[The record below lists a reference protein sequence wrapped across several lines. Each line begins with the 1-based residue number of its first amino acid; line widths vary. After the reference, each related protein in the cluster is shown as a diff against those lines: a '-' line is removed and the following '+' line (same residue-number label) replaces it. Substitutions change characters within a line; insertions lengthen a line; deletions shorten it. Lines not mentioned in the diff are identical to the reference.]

1 MQTGFGYEAIPS
13 EKLAILPHV
22 WYNFKALTRSMTIR
36 HPINAKGVSPKNH
49 TQNMNIHEYQAKQ
62 ILESY
67 GVNTPRG
74 KVAETPEEAETV
86 AQELNFSR
94 YVVKAQIHA
103 GGRGKGGGIKLA
115 NSTAEVKQHVETL
128 LGMQLVTPQTG
139 PEGKCVRKVLIAEAA
154 EIVKEYYLAILLDR
168 ETSQLTL
175 IGSEEGGINIEE
187 VAAQTPEKIIR
198 TQIDPAFGLTEFQ
211 ARQFVYQLITD
222 PTYRPIIPNTTELI
236 LSLYNAFTRCDCSL
250 VEINPLAIVAKD
262 DNELDIVALDS
273 KVNLDDNSLWRHPDI
288 AEMRDPYEEDPSEL
302 EASESGLSYIRLDG
316 DIGCMVN
323 GAGLAMATMDIIKQN
338 GGEPANFLDV
348 GGGASVEA
356 VAHAFRLILAD
367 ENVKAVLIN
376 IFGGIMKCDTI
387 ANGIVEAAKQVK
399 LNVPLVV
406 RLEGTNVELGKQII
420 TESDLDVQQAEGLSE
435 AAQLA
440 VTVANSA

>member
-1 MQTGFGYEAIPS
+1 
-13 EKLAILPHV
+13 
-22 WYNFKALTRSMTIR
+22 
-36 HPINAKGVSPKNH
+36 
-49 TQNMNIHEYQAKQ
+49 MNIHEYQARH

-67 GVNTPRG
+67 GVNTLPG
-74 KVAETPEEAETV
+74 KVAETPEEAEAI
-86 AQELNFSR
+86 AQELSCPK
-94 YVVKAQIHA
+94 YVIKAQIHA
-103 GGRGKGGGIKLA
+103 GGRGKGGGVKLA
-115 NSTAEVKQHVETL
+115 DSPAEVKQHADAI

-139 PEGKCVRKVLIAEAA
+139 PEGKLVRKVLIAEAA
-154 EIVKEYYLAILLDR
+154 EIETEFYLAILLDR
-168 ETSQLTL
+168 ETSRLTL
-175 IGSEEGGINIEE
+175 IGSEEGGVNIEE
-187 VAAQTPEKIIR
+187 VAAETPEKIIR
-198 TQIDPAFGLTEFQ
+198 AEVHPAFGLTEFQ
-211 ARQFVYQLITD
+211 AREFAYKLITD
-222 PTYRPIIPNTTELI
+222 TNYRSVIPNAIQLI
-236 LSLYNAFTRCDCSL
+236 LSLYSAFTECDCSL
-250 VEINPLAIVAKD
+250 VEINPLAIVKTD
-262 DNELDIVALDS
+262 DELDIVALDS
-273 KVNLDDNSLWRHPDI
+273 KVNLDDNSLWRHSDI
-288 AEMRDPYEEDPSEL
+288 AEMRDPHEEDPSEL

-367 ENVKAVLIN
+367 KNVRAVLVN

-387 ANGIVEAAKQVK
+387 ANGIVEAAKQVE

-420 TESDLDVQQAEGLSE
+420 AESDLNVQQAEGLSE

-440 VTVANSA
+440 VEAATPA

>member
-1 MQTGFGYEAIPS
+1 
-13 EKLAILPHV
+13 
-22 WYNFKALTRSMTIR
+22 
-36 HPINAKGVSPKNH
+36 
-49 TQNMNIHEYQAKQ
+49 MNIHEYQARQ

-67 GVNTPRG
+67 GVNTLPG
-74 KVAETPEEAETV
+74 KVAETPEQAETI
-86 AQELNFSR
+86 AQELNCPT
-94 YVVKAQIHA
+94 YVIKAQIHA
-103 GGRGKGGGIKLA
+103 GGRGKGGGVKLA
-115 NSTAEVKQHVETL
+115 NSPAEVKQHADAI

-139 PEGKCVRKVLIAEAA
+139 PEGKRVHKVLIAEAA
-154 EIVKEYYLAILLDR
+154 EIEKEFYLAILLDR
-168 ETSQLTL
+168 ETSRLTL
-175 IGSEEGGINIEE
+175 IGSEEGGVNIEE
-187 VAAQTPEKIIR
+187 IAAQTPEKIIT
-198 TQIDPAFGLTEFQ
+198 TQIHPAFGLTEFQ
-211 ARQFVYQLITD
+211 AREFAYKLITD
-222 PTYRPIIPNTTELI
+222 TNYRSVIPNATKLI
-236 LSLYNAFTRCDCSL
+236 LALYNAFTECDCSL
-250 VEINPLAIVAKD
+250 VEINPLAIVKSD
-262 DNELDIVALDS
+262 DELDIVALDS

-288 AEMRDPYEEDPSEL
+288 TEMRDPHEEDPSEL

-367 ENVKAVLIN
+367 KNVNAVLVN

-387 ANGIVEAAKQVK
+387 ANGIVEAAKQVE

-420 TESDLDVQQAEGLSE
+420 AESDLNVQQAEGLSE

-440 VTVANSA
+440 VAAANPA

>member
-1 MQTGFGYEAIPS
+1 
-13 EKLAILPHV
+13 
-22 WYNFKALTRSMTIR
+22 
-36 HPINAKGVSPKNH
+36 
-49 TQNMNIHEYQAKQ
+49 MNIHEYQARQ

-67 GVNTPRG
+67 GVNTLPG
-74 KVAETPEEAETV
+74 KVAETPEEAE
-86 AQELNFSR
+86 AIALELGCPI
-94 YVVKAQIHA
+94 YVIKAQIHA
-103 GGRGKGGGIKLA
+103 GGRGKGGGVKLA
-115 NSTAEVKQHVETL
+115 NSPAEVKQRADAI

-139 PEGKCVRKVLIAEAA
+139 PEGKLVRKVLIAEAA
-154 EIVKEYYLAILLDR
+154 EIKKEFYLAILLDR
-168 ETSQLTL
+168 ETSRLTL
-175 IGSEEGGINIEE
+175 IGSEEGGVNIEE
-187 VAAQTPEKIIR
+187 VAAQTPEKIIK
-198 TQIDPAFGLTEFQ
+198 TQIHPAFGLTEFQ
-211 ARQFVYQLITD
+211 AREFAYKLITD
-222 PTYRPIIPNTTELI
+222 TNYRSVIPNATELI
-236 LSLYNAFTRCDCSL
+236 LSLYNAFIGCDCSL
-250 VEINPLAIVAKD
+250 VEINPLAIVKTD
-262 DNELDIVALDS
+262 DGLDIVALDS

-288 AEMRDPYEEDPSEL
+288 TEMRDPHEEDPSEL

-323 GAGLAMATMDIIKQN
+323 GAGLAMGTMDIIKQH

-367 ENVKAVLIN
+367 ENVKAVLVN

-387 ANGIVEAAKQVK
+387 ANGIVEAAKQVE

-420 TESDLDVQQAEGLSE
+420 AESDLNVQQAEGLSE

-440 VTVANSA
+440 VEAANPA

>member
-1 MQTGFGYEAIPS
+1 
-13 EKLAILPHV
+13 
-22 WYNFKALTRSMTIR
+22 
-36 HPINAKGVSPKNH
+36 
-49 TQNMNIHEYQAKQ
+49 MNIHEYQARQ

-67 GVNTPRG
+67 GVNTLPG
-74 KVAETPEEAETV
+74 KVAETPEEAETI
-86 AQELNFSR
+86 AQELNCPT
-94 YVVKAQIHA
+94 YVIKAQIHA
-103 GGRGKGGGIKLA
+103 GGRGKGGGVKLA
-115 NSTAEVKQHVETL
+115 NSPAEVKQHAEAI

-139 PEGKCVRKVLIAEAA
+139 PEGKRVRKVLIAEAA
-154 EIVKEYYLAILLDR
+154 EIEKEFYLAILLDR

-175 IGSEEGGINIEE
+175 IGSEEGGVNIEE
-187 VAAQTPEKIIR
+187 VAAETPEKIIR
-198 TQIDPAFGLTEFQ
+198 TQTHPAFGLTEFQ
-211 ARQFVYQLITD
+211 AREFAYKLITD
-222 PTYRPIIPNTTELI
+222 AIYRPVISKTTELI
-236 LSLYNAFTRCDCSL
+236 RALYNAFMACDCSL
-250 VEINPLAIVAKD
+250 VEINPLAIVTTD
-262 DNELDIVALDS
+262 DGLDIVALDS

-288 AEMRDPYEEDPSEL
+288 AEMRDPHEEDPSEL

-367 ENVKAVLIN
+367 KNVNAVLVN

-387 ANGIVEAAKQVK
+387 ANGIVEAAKQVE

-420 TESDLDVQQAEGLSE
+420 AESDLNVQQAEGLSE

-440 VTVANSA
+440 VTAANSA

>member
-1 MQTGFGYEAIPS
+1 
-13 EKLAILPHV
+13 
-22 WYNFKALTRSMTIR
+22 
-36 HPINAKGVSPKNH
+36 
-49 TQNMNIHEYQAKQ
+49 MNIHEYQAKQ
-62 ILESY
+62 ILESH
-67 GVNTPRG
+67 GVNTLRG
-74 KVAETPEEAETV
+74 EVAETPEAAGTV
-86 AQELNFSR
+86 AEALNFTR

-115 NSTAEVKQHVETL
+115 NSPAEVKQHAETL
-128 LGMQLVTPQTG
+128 IGMQLVTPQTG
-139 PEGKCVRKVLIAEAA
+139 PDGKRVRKVLIAEAV
-154 EIVKEYYLAILLDR
+154 EIEKEYYLAILLDR

-175 IGSEEGGINIEE
+175 IGSEEGGVNIEE
-187 VAAQTPEKIIR
+187 VAAETPEKIIKA
-198 TQIDPAFGLTEFQ
+198 QIDPAFGLTDFQ
-211 ARQFVYQLITD
+211 ARQFAYQLITD
-222 PTYRPIIPNTTELI
+222 TTYRPIIPNAAALI
-236 LSLYNAFTRCDCSL
+236 LSLYNAFTGCDCSL
-250 VEINPLAIVAKD
+250 VEINPLAIVKRDAA
-262 DNELDIVALDS
+262 LDIVALDS

-367 ENVKAVLIN
+367 ENVKAVLVN

-387 ANGIVEAAKQVK
+387 ANGIVEAGKQVE

-420 TESDLDVQQAEGLSE
+420 AESDLNVQQAEGLSE

-440 VTVANSA
+440 VTAANSG

>member
-1 MQTGFGYEAIPS
+1 
-13 EKLAILPHV
+13 
-22 WYNFKALTRSMTIR
+22 
-36 HPINAKGVSPKNH
+36 
-49 TQNMNIHEYQAKQ
+49 MNIHEYQARQ

-67 GVNTPRG
+67 GVNTLPG
-74 KVAETPEEAETV
+74 EVAETPEEAEAI
-86 AQELNFSR
+86 AQKLNCER

-103 GGRGKGGGIKLA
+103 GGRGKGGGIKVA
-115 NSTAEVKQHVETL
+115 NSTAEVKQHAGIL

-139 PEGKCVRKVLIAEAA
+139 PEGKQVRKVLVAEAVKI
-154 EIVKEYYLAILLDR
+154 EKEYYLAILLDR

-175 IGSEEGGINIEE
+175 IGSEEGGVNIEE

-211 ARQFVYQLITD
+211 ARKFTYKLIANT
-222 PTYRPIIPNTTELI
+222 TYRPIIPNATALI
-236 LSLYNAFTRCDCSL
+236 LSLYDAFTNCDCSL
-250 VEINPLAIVAKD
+250 VEINPLAIVSKD
-262 DNELDIVALDS
+262 DELEIVALDS
-273 KVNLDDNSLWRHPDI
+273 KVNLDDNSLWRHSDI
-288 AEMRDPYEEDPSEL
+288 AEMRDPHEEDPSEL

-367 ENVKAVLIN
+367 ESVKAVLVN

-387 ANGIVEAAKQVK
+387 ANGIVEAAKQVE

-420 TESDLDVQQAEGLSE
+420 AESDLDVQQAEGLAE

-440 VTVANSA
+440 VTAANPA

>member
-1 MQTGFGYEAIPS
+1 
-13 EKLAILPHV
+13 
-22 WYNFKALTRSMTIR
+22 
-36 HPINAKGVSPKNH
+36 
-49 TQNMNIHEYQAKQ
+49 MNIHEYQARQ

-67 GVNTPRG
+67 GVNTLPG
-74 KVAETPEEAETV
+74 KVAETPEQAETI
-86 AQELNFSR
+86 AQELNCPT
-94 YVVKAQIHA
+94 YVIKAQIHA
-103 GGRGKGGGIKLA
+103 GGRGKGGGVKLA
-115 NSTAEVKQHVETL
+115 NTPAEVKQHADAI

-139 PEGKCVRKVLIAEAA
+139 PEGKRVRKVLIAEAA
-154 EIVKEYYLAILLDR
+154 EIEKEFYLAILLDR
-168 ETSQLTL
+168 ETSRLTL
-175 IGSEEGGINIEE
+175 IGSEEGGVNIEE
-187 VAAQTPEKIIR
+187 IAAQTPEKIIT
-198 TQIDPAFGLTEFQ
+198 TQIHPAFGLTEFQ
-211 ARQFVYQLITD
+211 AREFAYKLITD
-222 PTYRPIIPNTTELI
+222 TNYRSVIPNATKLI
-236 LSLYNAFTRCDCSL
+236 LSLYNAFTECDCSL
-250 VEINPLAIVAKD
+250 VEINPLAIVKSD
-262 DNELDIVALDS
+262 DELDIVALDS

-288 AEMRDPYEEDPSEL
+288 TEMRDPHEEDPSEL

-367 ENVKAVLIN
+367 ENVKAVLVN

-387 ANGIVEAAKQVK
+387 ANGIVEAAKQVE

-406 RLEGTNVELGKQII
+406 RLEGTNVDLGKQII
-420 TESDLDVQQAEGLSE
+420 AESDLNVQQAEGLSE

-440 VTVANSA
+440 VAAANPA

>member
-1 MQTGFGYEAIPS
+1 
-13 EKLAILPHV
+13 
-22 WYNFKALTRSMTIR
+22 
-36 HPINAKGVSPKNH
+36 
-49 TQNMNIHEYQAKQ
+49 MNIHEYQARQ

-67 GVNTPRG
+67 GVNTLPG
-74 KVAETPEEAETV
+74 KVAETPEEAEAI
-86 AQELNFSR
+86 AQELNGST
-94 YVVKAQIHA
+94 YVIKAQIHA
-103 GGRGKGGGIKLA
+103 GGRGKGGGVKLA
-115 NSTAEVKQHVETL
+115 NSPAEVKQHADAI

-139 PEGKCVRKVLIAEAA
+139 PEGKLVRKVLIAEAA
-154 EIVKEYYLAILLDR
+154 EIEKEFYLAILLDR
-168 ETSQLTL
+168 ETSRLTL
-175 IGSEEGGINIEE
+175 IGSEEGGVNIEE
-187 VAAQTPEKIIR
+187 VAAETPEKIIR
-198 TQIDPAFGLTEFQ
+198 AEVHPAFGLTEFQ
-211 ARQFVYQLITD
+211 AREFAYKLITH
-222 PTYRPIIPNTTELI
+222 TNYRSVIPNATKLI
-236 LSLYNAFTRCDCSL
+236 LALYNAFTECDCSL
-250 VEINPLAIVAKD
+250 VEINPLAIVKTD
-262 DNELDIVALDS
+262 DALDIVALDS

-288 AEMRDPYEEDPSEL
+288 AEMRDPHEEDPSEL

-367 ENVKAVLIN
+367 ENVKAVLVN

-420 TESDLDVQQAEGLSE
+420 AESDLNVQQAEGLSE
-435 AAQLA
+435 AAQLSVEA
-440 VTVANSA
+440 ANLS

>member
-1 MQTGFGYEAIPS
+1 M
-13 EKLAILPHV
+13 
-22 WYNFKALTRSMTIR
+22 IR
-36 HPINAKGVSPKNH
+36 HAINAKGVLPKNH
-49 TQNMNIHEYQAKQ
+49 TEKMNIHEYQAKQ
-62 ILESY
+62 ILESH
-67 GVNTPRG
+67 GVNTLPG
-74 KVAETPEEAETV
+74 KVAETPKEAETV
-86 AQELNFSR
+86 AQELDCDR

-103 GGRGKGGGIKLA
+103 GGRGKGGGIKIA
-115 NSTAEVKQHVETL
+115 NSPAEVKQHAETL

-139 PEGKCVRKVLIAEAA
+139 PEGKQVRKVLVAEAVKI
-154 EIVKEYYLAILLDR
+154 EKEYYLAILLDR

-175 IGSEEGGINIEE
+175 IGSEEGGVNIEE

-198 TQIDPAFGLTEFQ
+198 TQIDSAFGLTEFQ
-211 ARQFVYQLITD
+211 AREFTYKLITNT
-222 PTYRPIIPNTTELI
+222 TYRPIISSATALI
-236 LSLYNAFTRCDCSL
+236 LSLYDAFTNCDCSL
-250 VEINPLAIVAKD
+250 VEINPLAIVSKD
-262 DNELDIVALDS
+262 DELEIVALDS

-288 AEMRDPYEEDPSEL
+288 AEMRDPHEEDPSEL

-367 ENVKAVLIN
+367 ENVKAVLVN

-387 ANGIVEAAKQVK
+387 AKGIVEAAKQVE

-420 TESDLDVQQAEGLSE
+420 AESDLDVQQAEGLSE

-440 VTVANSA
+440 VTAANPA

>member
-1 MQTGFGYEAIPS
+1 
-13 EKLAILPHV
+13 
-22 WYNFKALTRSMTIR
+22 
-36 HPINAKGVSPKNH
+36 
-49 TQNMNIHEYQAKQ
+49 MNIHEYQARQ

-67 GVNTPRG
+67 GVNTLPG
-74 KVAETPEEAETV
+74 KVAETPEQAETI
-86 AQELNFSR
+86 AQELNCPT
-94 YVVKAQIHA
+94 YVIKAQIHA
-103 GGRGKGGGIKLA
+103 GGRGKGGGVKLA
-115 NSTAEVKQHVETL
+115 NTPAEVKQHADAI

-139 PEGKCVRKVLIAEAA
+139 PEGKRVRKVLIAEAA
-154 EIVKEYYLAILLDR
+154 EIEKEFYLAILLDR
-168 ETSQLTL
+168 ETSRLTL
-175 IGSEEGGINIEE
+175 IGSEEGGVNIEE
-187 VAAQTPEKIIR
+187 IAAQTPEKIIT
-198 TQIDPAFGLTEFQ
+198 TQIHPAFGLTEFQ
-211 ARQFVYQLITD
+211 AREFAYKLITD
-222 PTYRPIIPNTTELI
+222 TNYRSVIPNATKLI
-236 LSLYNAFTRCDCSL
+236 LALYNAFTECDCSL
-250 VEINPLAIVAKD
+250 VEINPLAIVKSD
-262 DNELDIVALDS
+262 DELDIVALDS

-288 AEMRDPYEEDPSEL
+288 TEMRDPHEEDPSEL

-367 ENVKAVLIN
+367 ENVKAVLVN

-387 ANGIVEAAKQVK
+387 ANGIVEAAKQVE

-420 TESDLDVQQAEGLSE
+420 AESDLNVQQAEGLSE

-440 VTVANSA
+440 VAAANPA

>member
-1 MQTGFGYEAIPS
+1 
-13 EKLAILPHV
+13 
-22 WYNFKALTRSMTIR
+22 
-36 HPINAKGVSPKNH
+36 
-49 TQNMNIHEYQAKQ
+49 MNIHEYQASQ

-67 GVNTPRG
+67 GVNTLPG
-74 KVAETPEEAETV
+74 KVAETPEQAETI
-86 AQELNFSR
+86 AQELNCPA
-94 YVVKAQIHA
+94 YVIKAQIHA

-115 NSTAEVKQHVETL
+115 STLAEVKQHADAI

-139 PEGKCVRKVLIAEAA
+139 PEGKRVRKVLIAEAA
-154 EIVKEYYLAILLDR
+154 EIEKEFYLAILLDR
-168 ETSQLTL
+168 ETSRLTL
-175 IGSEEGGINIEE
+175 IGSEEGGVNIEE
-187 VAAQTPEKIIR
+187 IAAQTPEKIIT
-198 TQIDPAFGLTEFQ
+198 TQIHPAFGLTEFQ
-211 ARQFVYQLITD
+211 AREFAYKLITD
-222 PTYRPIIPNTTELI
+222 TNYRSVIPNATKLI
-236 LSLYNAFTRCDCSL
+236 LSLYNAFTECDCSL
-250 VEINPLAIVAKD
+250 VEINPLAIVKSD
-262 DNELDIVALDS
+262 DELDIVALDS

-367 ENVKAVLIN
+367 ENVKAVLVN

-387 ANGIVEAAKQVK
+387 ANGIVEAAKQVE

-420 TESDLDVQQAEGLSE
+420 AESDLNVQQAEGLSE

-440 VTVANSA
+440 VAAANPA